1 MMNLIQQITLKLNK
15 IRSIYEDLNRK
26 FDDVMIPEEFVTIDK
41 ILLLYK
47 DRLGWM

>member
-1 MMNLIQQITLKLNK
+1 MNLIQQIILKLNK

-26 FDDVMIPEEFVTIDK
+26 FDDVIPEKFVTIDK